1 MHHLKKQRDRR
12 SGEPRSLT
20 HVEDRDSRHRSVG
33 REKKTSSRNDE
44 LRMTLEAASEAAEAA
59 ADAAQAVAI
68 LVAKNTS
75 TIELLTQA
83 LNSSPGSNVTQS
95 QGQESGRKLK
105 STVGETSGS
114 DTEDETQKAIV
125 KQNKRTHWI
134 LGFMVVTTIAWRFGV
149 VKMVN
154 RVRSKLNNPMD
165 YVGGLLGGGKD
176 PDSDEE
182 EDEPEKK
189 NILEQI
195 KLPSLLAGDAAD
207 NTERK
212 PDKGASKPVE
222 PQAEVVKE
230 DETVF
235 NFGNLLQI
243 GPSRK

>member
-1 MHHLKKQRDRR
+1 
-12 SGEPRSLT
+12 
-20 HVEDRDSRHRSVG
+20 
-33 REKKTSSRNDE
+33 
-44 LRMTLEAASEAAEAA
+44 
-59 ADAAQAVAI
+59 
-68 LVAKNTS
+68 
-75 TIELLTQA
+75 
-83 LNSSPGSNVTQS
+83 
-95 QGQESGRKLK
+95 
-105 STVGETSGS
+105 
-114 DTEDETQKAIV
+114 
-125 KQNKRTHWI
+125 
-134 LGFMVVTTIAWRFGV
+134 MVVTTIAWRFGV

-182 EDEPEKK
+182 EDEPAKK

-212 PDKGASKPVE
+212 PDKGASKSVE